1 MKKGGPPV
9 RRGRGSVGSLCRSLR
24 LGPTVGYPVV
34 MSTDFDAIVVGA
46 GAVGLACGYALARQG
61 QSVAVLEC
69 ERRVGAG
76 ISSRN
81 SEVIHAGLHYP
92 PGSLKARFCVEG
104 RRLLYAFLDR
114 YQVAYDKCG
123 KLIVATQD
131 SELPGLDA
139 LAARGEANGV
149 EGVSRLNARQALAL
163 EPALRAAGALY
174 SSESGVFDAHG
185 YMDALVGAIEAH
197 GGVVVLNSPL
207 LGATPSADQV
217 AVRIGGDEPSTVTT
231 RRLILAAGLQS
242 QDCARAVEGFPSD
255 RIPALHYG
263 KGSYFALAGAAP
275 FRHLVYPPP
284 IPGALGIHYRRDLG
298 GQARFGPDLEYVD
311 TLDYRVDPLRVR
323 YFEDYVRRFWPG
335 LPDGAFYPDYAG
347 IRPKLHGPDEPQ
359 RDFVI
364 DDTTQP
370 GVIALFGIESPGL
383 TSSLA
388 IGEYVAGLARL

>member
-1 MKKGGPPV
+1 M
-9 RRGRGSVGSLCRSLR
+9 
-24 LGPTVGYPVV
+24 T
-34 MSTDFDAIVVGA
+34 TDFDAIVVGA
-46 GAVGLACGYALARQG
+46 GSVGLACGYALARNG
-61 QSVAVLEC
+61 HNVAVLER

-114 YQVAYDKCG
+114 HHVAYDKCG

-131 SELPGLDA
+131 SELAALDA

-149 EGVSRLNARQALAL
+149 EGVTRLDAAQTLAL
-163 EPALRAAGALY
+163 EPALRTVGALH
-174 SSESGVFDAHG
+174 SAESGVFDAHG
-185 YMDALVGAIEAH
+185 YMDALVGEIEAH
-197 GGVVVLNSPL
+197 GGAVVLNSPF
-207 LGATPSADQV
+207 LGATPTADQIE
-217 AVRIGGDEPSTVTT
+217 VRIGGDEPSTVTT
-231 RRLILAAGLQS
+231 RRLILAGGLQA
-242 QDCARAVEGFPSD
+242 QEMAATVHGFPAD
-255 RIPALHYG
+255 RIPALHFG
-263 KGSYFALAGAAP
+263 KGSYFALTGHAP
-275 FRHLVYPPP
+275 FQRLVYPPP

-311 TLDYRVDPLRVR
+311 ALDYQVDPQRMR

-335 LPDGAFYPDYAG
+335 LPDGALTPDYAG
-347 IRPKLHGPDEPQ
+347 IRPKLHGPGEPQ
-359 RDFVI
+359 RDYVI

-383 TSSLA
+383 TGSLA
-388 IGEYVAGLARL
+388 IGEHVASLARL